1 MDEFEAIR
9 REDIGVRPLYVL
21 GALFLSVPDQF
32 HYHPLLARLTRLGS
46 DLVAIENVSPI

>member
-9 REDIGVRPLYVL
+9 REDVGVRPLYVL

-32 HYHPLLARLTRLGS
+32 HHRPLFARPTHLGS